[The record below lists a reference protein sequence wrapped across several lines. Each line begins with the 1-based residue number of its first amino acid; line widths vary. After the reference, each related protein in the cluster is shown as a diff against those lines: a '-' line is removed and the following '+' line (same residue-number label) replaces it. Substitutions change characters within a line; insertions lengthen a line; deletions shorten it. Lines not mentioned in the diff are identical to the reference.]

1 MNRLDFH
8 SVAILLQKHLIETA
22 DMTQIVFISTLFSCF
37 VNDSDFSFD
46 EGLCCKWMKGQAK
59 ISPKIVSY
67 YQIPK
72 HQEEMYAD
80 MEEEVFLM
88 ISDVGALITD
98 LHDLLISDVS
108 VSELKRRQLLSHFND
123 NDTFKAAIFASEIL
137 LFAIS
142 RPFVKANLKANDIS
156 PAVEDIIITA
166 TVPKPVKT
174 YIDRPESIAA
184 IDALL
189 EEHNTLFLYGI
200 PGIGKSELIKV
211 YCKAHKKDY
220 TNILFLEY
228 TGSLYEMIA
237 DMEFVDDS
245 DTLTEKERFRRHFRF
260 LKTLKNDSLIV
271 IDNFNPATAQEN
283 LLSQVCS
290 LKCKTVFTTHNNFT
304 GYPLYEVTAEFSVA
318 KELFKMHCTD
328 QCLYTDDEI
337 HLLLESVHYHT
348 MTVELLARLLSYGT
362 ITTQNLLT
370 KLKENVLFKE
380 DISNITLNK
389 DNQNRKLA
397 YHKHIES
404 LLDLQQLEPDTLIVL
419 SVIALAPDSGF
430 PIKLFYDWH
439 GAYINEL
446 QILEERG
453 LLVKD
458 HQRLLL
464 NPYLRKIINARK
476 MLSLSQA
483 PDFFATLLQMV
494 SDSNHE
500 HIQFALDILN
510 TTLLFVNKNERITWK
525 KLVSHGLEISSQLH
539 HYRLFQ
545 KLLGEYEGICYLY
558 QNITNEDSATLLHY
572 KATEASMIHQNQ
584 VNALELEEKAIAEAC
599 EKGTTRIFNLSSIYL
614 DAGSYC
620 MKLHKSE
627 QALNY
632 IQKSANVLIQT
643 QMQFSPNGLY
653 TMTTY
658 AKLLYQQ
665 GKFPEAARIF
675 TNCIGITD
683 KVYESDALT
692 KGYLLQNLAAVH
704 ASMRNAKVA
713 LMYYAQAESIFHKFL
728 DKEHPDLLI
737 CKNQRENVIG
747 MDGQKVD
754 LLEIENL

>member
-8 SVAILLQKHLIETA
+8 SVATLLQKHLIETA

-98 LHDLLISDVS
+98 LHDLLIRDVS
-108 VSELKRRQLLSHFND
+108 VSELKRRQLLSYFDD
-123 NDTFKAAIFASEIL
+123 NDTSKAAIFVSEIL

-142 RPFVKANLKANDIS
+142 RPFVKANLKATEIS
-156 PAVEDIIITA
+156 PAVEDVIITA

-174 YIDRPESIAA
+174 YIDRPKSIAA

-189 EEHNTLFLYGI
+189 EEHNTLFLHGI
-200 PGIGKSELIKV
+200 PGIGKSELIKT
-211 YCKAHKKDY
+211 YCKTHKKDY

-290 LKCKTVFTTHNNFT
+290 LKCQTVFTTQHIFT
-304 GYPLYEVTAEFSVA
+304 DYPQYEVIAEPSVA
-318 KELFKMHCTD
+318 KELFKTHCTD
-328 QCLYTDDEI
+328 QGLYTDDEMT
-337 HLLLESVHYHT
+337 LLLENVHYHT
-348 MTVELLARLLSYGT
+348 MTVELMARLLSYGT
-362 ITTQNLLT
+362 ITAQTLLS

-397 YHKHIES
+397 YYKHIES
-404 LLDLQQLEPDTLIVL
+404 MLDLQQLEPNTLTTL

-430 PIKLFYDWH
+430 PVKLFYDWH
-439 GAYINEL
+439 GAYINEI
-446 QILEERG
+446 QILEECG

-476 MLSLSQA
+476 ILSLNQA
-483 PDFFATLLQMV
+483 PAFFATLLQTV

-500 HIQFALDILN
+500 HLRFALDILN
-510 TTLLFVNKNERITWK
+510 TTLLFVDKDERTTWK
-525 KLVSHGLEISSQLH
+525 KLVSHGLESSSRLH

-558 QNITNEDSATLLHY
+558 QNITNEDHATLLHY
-572 KATEASMIHQNQ
+572 KATEASMIHQNH
-584 VNALELEEKAIAEAC
+584 VKALELEEKAIAEAC
-599 EKGTTRIFNLSSIYL
+599 GKGTTRIFNLSSTYL

-620 MKLHKSE
+620 IKLRKSE
-627 QALNY
+627 QALDY
-632 IQKSANVLIQT
+632 IQKSANILVQT
-643 QMQFSPNGLY
+643 QMQYSPNGLY

-675 TNCIGITD
+675 TSCIGITD
-683 KVYESDALT
+683 KVYESDTLT

-704 ASMRNAKVA
+704 ASMRNVKAA

-728 DKEHPDLLI
+728 DEEHPDLLI
-737 CKNQRENVIG
+737 CKGQCENV
-747 MDGQKVD
+747 MTLNGQKLD
-754 LLEIENL
+754 LLEENTL

>member
-8 SVAILLQKHLIETA
+8 SVATLLQKHLIETA

-123 NDTFKAAIFASEIL
+123 NDTSKAAIFASEIL

-184 IDALL
+184 IDALW

-458 HQRLLL
+458 HQQLLL
-464 NPYLRKIINARK
+464 NPYLRKIINASEGFGTGRK
-476 MLSLSQA
+476 SNCRSL
-483 PDFFATLLQMV
+483 
-494 SDSNHE
+494 
-500 HIQFALDILN
+500 
-510 TTLLFVNKNERITWK
+510 
-525 KLVSHGLEISSQLH
+525 
-539 HYRLFQ
+539 
-545 KLLGEYEGICYLY
+545 
-558 QNITNEDSATLLHY
+558 
-572 KATEASMIHQNQ
+572 
-584 VNALELEEKAIAEAC
+584 
-599 EKGTTRIFNLSSIYL
+599 
-614 DAGSYC
+614 
-620 MKLHKSE
+620 
-627 QALNY
+627 
-632 IQKSANVLIQT
+632 
-643 QMQFSPNGLY
+643 
-653 TMTTY
+653 
-658 AKLLYQQ
+658 
-665 GKFPEAARIF
+665 
-675 TNCIGITD
+675 
-683 KVYESDALT
+683 
-692 KGYLLQNLAAVH
+692 
-704 ASMRNAKVA
+704 
-713 LMYYAQAESIFHKFL
+713 
-728 DKEHPDLLI
+728 
-737 CKNQRENVIG
+737 
-747 MDGQKVD
+747 
-754 LLEIENL
+754 

>member
-1 MNRLDFH
+1 
-8 SVAILLQKHLIETA
+8 
-22 DMTQIVFISTLFSCF
+22 
-37 VNDSDFSFD
+37 
-46 EGLCCKWMKGQAK
+46 
-59 ISPKIVSY
+59 
-67 YQIPK
+67 
-72 HQEEMYAD
+72 
-80 MEEEVFLM
+80 
-88 ISDVGALITD
+88 
-98 LHDLLISDVS
+98 
-108 VSELKRRQLLSHFND
+108 
-123 NDTFKAAIFASEIL
+123 
-137 LFAIS
+137 
-142 RPFVKANLKANDIS
+142 
-156 PAVEDIIITA
+156 
-166 TVPKPVKT
+166 
-174 YIDRPESIAA
+174 
-184 IDALL
+184 
-189 EEHNTLFLYGI
+189 
-200 PGIGKSELIKV
+200 
-211 YCKAHKKDY
+211 
-220 TNILFLEY
+220 
-228 TGSLYEMIA
+228 
-237 DMEFVDDS
+237 
-245 DTLTEKERFRRHFRF
+245 
-260 LKTLKNDSLIV
+260 
-271 IDNFNPATAQEN
+271 
-283 LLSQVCS
+283 
-290 LKCKTVFTTHNNFT
+290 
-304 GYPLYEVTAEFSVA
+304 
-318 KELFKMHCTD
+318 
-328 QCLYTDDEI
+328 
-337 HLLLESVHYHT
+337 

-389 DNQNRKLA
+389 DNQNHKLA

-494 SDSNHE
+494 SDNNHE

-584 VNALELEEKAIAEAC
+584 VKALELEEKAIAETC

-620 MKLHKSE
+620 IKLHKLE

-713 LMYYAQAESIFHKFL
+713 LMYYAQAENIFHKFL

-754 LLEIENL
+754 LLEIETL

>member
-108 VSELKRRQLLSHFND
+108 VSELKRRQLLSHF

-584 VNALELEEKAIAEAC
+584 VKALELEEKAIAEAC
-599 EKGTTRIFNLSSIYL
+599 EKGTGTVSSF
-614 DAGSYC
+614 
-620 MKLHKSE
+620 
-627 QALNY
+627 
-632 IQKSANVLIQT
+632 V
-643 QMQFSPNGLY
+643 
-653 TMTTY
+653 
-658 AKLLYQQ
+658 
-665 GKFPEAARIF
+665 
-675 TNCIGITD
+675 
-683 KVYESDALT
+683 
-692 KGYLLQNLAAVH
+692 
-704 ASMRNAKVA
+704 
-713 LMYYAQAESIFHKFL
+713 
-728 DKEHPDLLI
+728 
-737 CKNQRENVIG
+737 
-747 MDGQKVD
+747 
-754 LLEIENL
+754 

>member
-108 VSELKRRQLLSHFND
+108 VSELKRRQLLSHF

-584 VNALELEEKAIAEAC
+584 VKALELEEKAIAEAC
-599 EKGTTRIFNLSSIYL
+599 EKGTTRIFNLYPPQHIAHACCRYSL
-614 DAGSYC
+614 PLPQNTAG
-620 MKLHKSE
+620 
-627 QALNY
+627 
-632 IQKSANVLIQT
+632 VL
-643 QMQFSPNGLY
+643 FCRY
-653 TMTTY
+653 
-658 AKLLYQQ
+658 
-665 GKFPEAARIF
+665 RI
-675 TNCIGITD
+675 
-683 KVYESDALT
+683 
-692 KGYLLQNLAAVH
+692 
-704 ASMRNAKVA
+704 
-713 LMYYAQAESIFHKFL
+713 
-728 DKEHPDLLI
+728 
-737 CKNQRENVIG
+737 
-747 MDGQKVD
+747 
-754 LLEIENL
+754 

>member
-1 MNRLDFH
+1 
-8 SVAILLQKHLIETA
+8 
-22 DMTQIVFISTLFSCF
+22 MTQIVFISTLFSCF

-108 VSELKRRQLLSHFND
+108 VSELKRRQLLSHF

-419 SVIALAPDSGF
+419 SVIAL
-430 PIKLFYDWH
+430 
-439 GAYINEL
+439 
-446 QILEERG
+446 
-453 LLVKD
+453 
-458 HQRLLL
+458 
-464 NPYLRKIINARK
+464 
-476 MLSLSQA
+476 
-483 PDFFATLLQMV
+483 
-494 SDSNHE
+494 
-500 HIQFALDILN
+500 
-510 TTLLFVNKNERITWK
+510 
-525 KLVSHGLEISSQLH
+525 
-539 HYRLFQ
+539 
-545 KLLGEYEGICYLY
+545 
-558 QNITNEDSATLLHY
+558 
-572 KATEASMIHQNQ
+572 
-584 VNALELEEKAIAEAC
+584 
-599 EKGTTRIFNLSSIYL
+599 
-614 DAGSYC
+614 
-620 MKLHKSE
+620 
-627 QALNY
+627 
-632 IQKSANVLIQT
+632 
-643 QMQFSPNGLY
+643 
-653 TMTTY
+653 
-658 AKLLYQQ
+658 
-665 GKFPEAARIF
+665 
-675 TNCIGITD
+675 
-683 KVYESDALT
+683 
-692 KGYLLQNLAAVH
+692 
-704 ASMRNAKVA
+704 
-713 LMYYAQAESIFHKFL
+713 
-728 DKEHPDLLI
+728 
-737 CKNQRENVIG
+737 
-747 MDGQKVD
+747 
-754 LLEIENL
+754 

>member
-8 SVAILLQKHLIETA
+8 SVATLLQKHLIETA

-108 VSELKRRQLLSHFND
+108 ISELKRNQILAYFDD
-123 NDTFKAAIFASEIL
+123 NDTSKAAVFVSEIL

-142 RPFVKANLKANDIS
+142 RPFVKANLKTSETS
-156 PAVEDIIITA
+156 PAIEDVIITT

-174 YIDRPESIAA
+174 YIDREEALTAIAEF
-184 IDALL
+184 L
-189 EEHNTLFLYGI
+189 EEHNTLFLHGI
-200 PGIGKSELIKV
+200 PGIGKSELIKA
-211 YCKAHKKDY
+211 YCKSHKKDY

-245 DTLTEKERFRRHFRF
+245 DTLTEKERFRKHFRF

-290 LKCKTVFTTHNNFT
+290 LKCKTVFTTQNIFT
-304 GYPLYEVTAEFSVA
+304 GYPQYEVIAEPLVA

-328 QCLYTDDEI
+328 QSLCTDDEI
-337 HLLLESVHYHT
+337 NLLLESVHYHT
-348 MTVELLARLLSYGT
+348 MTAELLARLLSYGT
-362 ITTQNLLT
+362 LTAQNLLT
-370 KLKENVLFKE
+370 KLKENVLFNG

-397 YHKHIES
+397 YYKHIES
-404 LLDLQQLEPDTLIVL
+404 LLDLQQLAPNTLTVL

-430 PIKLFYDWH
+430 PVKLFYVWH
-439 GAYINEL
+439 GSYINEI
-446 QILEERG
+446 QILEECG
-453 LLVKD
+453 LLVKGS
-458 HQRLLL
+458 QRLLL
-464 NPYLRKIINARK
+464 NPYMRKIINARK

-483 PDFFATLLQMV
+483 PDFFATLLQTV

-500 HIQFALDILN
+500 HIRFALDILN
-510 TTLLFVNKNERITWK
+510 TTLLFVDKDDRTTWK
-525 KLVSHGLEISSQLH
+525 KLVSHGLESSSRLH

-558 QNITNEDSATLLHY
+558 QNITNEDRATLLHY
-572 KATEASMIHQNQ
+572 KATEASMIHQNH
-584 VNALELEEKAIAEAC
+584 VKALELEEKAIAEAC
-599 EKGTTRIFNLSSIYL
+599 GKGTTRIFNLSSMYL

-620 MKLHKSE
+620 MKLCKPE
-627 QALNY
+627 QALDY
-632 IQKSANVLIQT
+632 IEKSANILVQT
-643 QMQFSPNGLY
+643 QMQYSQNGIY

-665 GKFPEAARIF
+665 RKFPEAARIL
-675 TNCIGITD
+675 TSCIGITD
-683 KVYESDALT
+683 KVYESDTLT
-692 KGYLLQNLAAVH
+692 KGYMLQNLAAVH
-704 ASMRNAKVA
+704 ASMRNAKAA
-713 LMYYAQAESIFHKFL
+713 LMYYAQAENIFRKFL
-728 DKEHPDLLI
+728 DEEHPDLLI
-737 CKNQRENVIG
+737 CKEQQENVIG
-747 MDGQKVD
+747 IDGQMVD
-754 LLEIENL
+754 LLGENNA